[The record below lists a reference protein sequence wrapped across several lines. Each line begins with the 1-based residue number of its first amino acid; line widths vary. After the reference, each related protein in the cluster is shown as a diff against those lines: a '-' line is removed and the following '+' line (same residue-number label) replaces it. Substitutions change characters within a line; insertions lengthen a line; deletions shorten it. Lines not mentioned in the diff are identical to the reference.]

1 MRRVWLTS
9 AAFLFLASLTSFAA
23 EEAEKVELKS
33 LSEKASYAVG
43 LDIGQSLARYGA
55 AIDLPLLIRGIE
67 DSLKR
72 NKPLLAPEEAAKVTT
87 EFFQKIQRELA
98 EKNQAAEE
106 AFLAE
111 NKKKEGVKTTASG
124 LQYMLIQEGDGPTPK
139 PTDRV
144 RVHYRGTLLDGTEFD
159 SSYSRGEPTTF
170 EVRRV
175 IPGWTEGLQLMKV
188 GSKYR
193 FFIPSRLAY
202 REQGAGPNIGP
213 NAMLLFEVELL
224 GIEPSPA
231 P

>member
-1 MRRVWLTS
+1 MKRVWLTS
-9 AAFLFLASLTSFAA
+9 AAFALLLSLTAVAA
-23 EEAEKVELKS
+23 EEVEKIEMNS
-33 LSEKASYAVG
+33 LSQKASYAVG
-43 LDIGQSLARYGA
+43 LDIGESLGRYGT

-67 DSLKR
+67 DNLKGK
-72 NKPLLAPEEAAKVTT
+72 KPLLLPDEATKIKR
-87 EFFQKIQRELA
+87 EFFQKLQQEIA
-98 EKNQAAEE
+98 MKNQAAEE

-111 NKKKEGVKTTASG
+111 NGKKEGVRTTASG
-124 LQYMLIQEGDGPTPK
+124 LQYMVLNEGNGPTPK

-159 SSYSRGEPTTF
+159 SSFSRGEPATF
-170 EVRRV
+170 EVNRV

-193 FFIPSRLAY
+193 LFIPSRLAY
-202 REQGAGPNIGP
+202 REQGAGPKIGP
-213 NAMLLFEVELL
+213 NSMLLFDVELL

>member
-9 AAFLFLASLTSFAA
+9 AAIVLLLSVTAVAT
-23 EEAEKVELKS
+23 EEAEKVEMNS

-43 LDIGQSLARYGA
+43 LDIGESLGRYGT

-67 DSLKR
+67 DNLKGK
-72 NKPLLAPEEAAKVTT
+72 KPLLLPEEATT
-87 EFFQKIQRELA
+87 IKREFFQKLQQEIA
-98 EKNQAAEE
+98 VKNQAAEE

-111 NKKKEGVKTTASG
+111 NGKKEGVKTTASG
-124 LQYMLIQEGDGPTPK
+124 LQYMVLEAGSGPTPK

-159 SSYSRGEPTTF
+159 SSFSRGEPATF
-170 EVRRV
+170 EVGRV
-175 IPGWTEGLQLMKV
+175 IAGWTEGLQLMKV

-193 FFIPSRLAY
+193 LFIPSRLAY
-202 REQGAGPNIGP
+202 REQGAGPRIGP
-213 NAMLLFEVELL
+213 NSMLLFDVELL

>member
-43 LDIGQSLARYGA
+43 LDIGRSLARYGT
-55 AIDLPLLIRGIE
+55 AIELPLLIRGIE

-72 NKPLLAPEEAAKVTT
+72 NKPLLSPEEAAKVTT
-87 EFFQKIQRELA
+87 EFFQKMQRELA
-98 EKNQAAEE
+98 EKNQVAEE

-124 LQYMLIQEGDGPTPK
+124 LQYMVVQEGEGPTPK

-144 RVHYRGTLLDGTEFD
+144 RVNYRGTLLDGTEFD

-202 REQGAGPNIGP
+202 REQGAGPSIGP